1 MSPHGRAM
9 WRFALALGSAATA
22 AASLETGTALLA
34 VVVLYSCL
42 LPLDIR
48 FSEKPGGEMNSDS
61 GVAGKIAA
69 GVMGIKQNLYC
80 IPIVTF
86 SIKQLFAL
94 GPS

>member
-1 MSPHGRAM
+1 
-9 WRFALALGSAATA
+9 
-22 AASLETGTALLA
+22 
-34 VVVLYSCL
+34 
-42 LPLDIR
+42 
-48 FSEKPGGEMNSDS
+48 MNSDS